1 MARRS
6 STVLSVALLFSL
18 IYLLGGIHAPRSQPL
33 PGLYPTCIS
42 DPQLSLRARYAK
54 TPSHQKNQTVRHL
67 FGLPD
72 LLDDDPTKCYNIST
86 RLRAYGY
93 SIDDYYG
100 AGQGMW
106 RNRDWGQEQSSCAW
120 KNGLLHD
127 VGPRRTFR
135 LPDPGAAQ
143 DEKPLRAKLEI
154 ERKSRTAVVLR
165 TTDTFNWAGDII
177 AFIRSMIVEL
187 SLESGGKYE
196 VFILVQVKN
205 SKDRIFLDPKAY
217 DRVLRK
223 SVPKE
228 FQSITYLW
236 NENLLKAWYPA
247 VPEHSYIHQA
257 YQSLQLFSATIAA
270 DFEYFWQ
277 FEMDFRSSSPHLQN
291 LERIATWAREQ
302 PRLYLQQMN
311 SAWYI
316 PSLMG
321 SWRDLWLLMNETLWD
336 DERAAEVRAHGH
348 KWGVGEEADLITLAP
363 IVDVRNTNFWLF
375 RGMVHNDPYHT
386 KQKKLPHF
394 AAPVAMTRTSKRLLH
409 EVHVLQQQY
418 GFWMASEATMETI
431 AFRKGFKAVHAKHPL
446 YYNGTEDDSM
456 LDWLFNSGGPQNL
469 GGGADSVYNWEG
481 APHKVLEKLSWWW
494 PREGYHHYAQL
505 LWSDFLKLDTCV
517 PPGLFHPFKWDMYIS
532 PEKYAKAKVKDKSL
546 EKVKDAD
553 KAAAKDKPKVGPPS
567 KDKPA
572 VDTAPAKDG
581 KDGRPPKEKPKEEAP
596 KEKPK
601 DETPPKDKSK
611 GEHTPQEKSTSQ
623 DKKTKPQDEAAVHD
637 DIPLARFPPGQDLD
651 FSKNTP
657 NVKPEG
663 RIEIKPKSQV

>member
-532 PEKYAKAKVKDKSL
+532 PEKSVHHQK
-546 EKVKDAD
+546 
-553 KAAAKDKPKVGPPS
+553 
-567 KDKPA
+567 
-572 VDTAPAKDG
+572 
-581 KDGRPPKEKPKEEAP
+581 
-596 KEKPK
+596 
-601 DETPPKDKSK
+601 
-611 GEHTPQEKSTSQ
+611 TSQ
-623 DKKTKPQDEAAVHD
+623 
-637 DIPLARFPPGQDLD
+637 R
-651 FSKNTP
+651 
-657 NVKPEG
+657 
-663 RIEIKPKSQV
+663 